1 MQNLTRLI
9 PLLNHRLFI
18 WALLAVPMVVMTI
31 GYQQDRM
38 FYGEVLH
45 ESGVLSARLLMLTLA
60 ITPLRILFPRARWPA
75 WFLRRRRWFGVA
87 SFAYA
92 LQHTVVYF
100 DKKADWSV
108 ILADGVL
115 FEMWT
120 GWLAL
125 GILILLALSSNDFSV
140 RLLRRSWKRLHRWV
154 YVAAA
159 LAFVHWVFIA
169 FNFVPAL
176 VHLLI
181 LAGLESYRLLRSRR
195 RACAKQ

>member
-1 MQNLTRLI
+1 LARLLF
-9 PLLNHRLFI
+9 LLNHRLFI
-18 WALLAVPMVVMTI
+18 WALLAVPMVVMTVA
-31 GYQQDRM
+31 YRQDQM

-60 ITPLRILFPRARWPA
+60 ITPLRMLFPRARWPA
-75 WFLRRRRWFGVA
+75 WFLQRRRWFGVA

-92 LQHTVVYF
+92 LQHTVVYL

-115 FEMWT
+115 PEMWT

-125 GILILLALSSNDFSV
+125 GILVLLALSSNDFSV

-154 YVAAA
+154 YVAAV
-159 LAFVHWVFIA
+159 LAFAHWVLIA

-176 VHLLI
+176 VQLLM
-181 LAGLESYRLLRSRR
+181 LAGLESYRMLRTRR
-195 RACAKQ
+195 PARANQ

>member
-1 MQNLTRLI
+1 
-9 PLLNHRLFI
+9 
-18 WALLAVPMVVMTI
+18 MVVMTVA
-31 GYQQDRM
+31 YRQDQM

-60 ITPLRILFPRARWPA
+60 ITPLRMLFPRARWPA
-75 WFLRRRRWFGVA
+75 WFLKRRRWFGVA

-92 LQHTVVYF
+92 LQHTVVYL

-108 ILADGVL
+108 ILADSVL
-115 FEMWT
+115 PEMWT

-154 YVAAA
+154 YVAAV
-159 LAFVHWVFIA
+159 LAFAHWVLIA

-176 VHLLI
+176 VHLLM
-181 LAGLESYRLLRSRR
+181 LAGLESYRMLRTRR
-195 RACAKQ
+195 PARANQ